1 MRARDGVD
9 DTVEGVRRGLAG
21 GAKFKAMQ
29 LRGRHRPDG
38 RTDAFCKEVTTARR
52 IEGLDDRACGTG
64 RGERDGDSRVAERGF
79 NEGREARRIERA
91 PRRVG
96 GRHDDLMAGCAQEF
110 GQHIAGFR
118 GTNNGHALAPGESF
132 VERAC
137 ERLSNVFFGHEVG
150 AQAFSRE
157 GAGGSRSN
165 RRDDASCK
173 MPRVEA
179 QRAHA
184 FEGAHDAVFAR
195 KDDRVEGV
203 HGAQGLVEAG
213 RVRGRN
219 NGDGR
224 KRHNPCSARF
234 ELVGKRANLMS
245 RARHHHDESA
255 KLIAAKLNAW
265 SVGGTMLFACVEKLT
280 SLVGQHGHVLNGL
293 GGMPVHEACCGGH
306 AREFNHVED
315 TCGRGARR
323 GFAQR
328 THESTRQVID
338 APGGHGNEAGRGV
351 RGHLPHGAGVFGEV
365 VR

>member
-1 MRARDGVD
+1 MRPCEGVD

-29 LRGRHRPDG
+29 LGGRDRADG
-38 RTDAFCKEVTTARR
+38 RTDAFCKEMATARR

-64 RGERDGDSRVAERGF
+64 RGERDGDSRAAARGF

-91 PRRVG
+91 LRRVG

-110 GQHIAGFR
+110 GQHIAGFG
-118 GTNNGHALAPGESF
+118 GTNNGHALAPSESF
-132 VERAC
+132 VEREC
-137 ERLSNVFFGHEVG
+137 ERLANVFFGHDVR
-150 AQAFSRE
+150 AQAFSRK

-165 RRDDASCK
+165 RRDDASSK
-173 MPRVEA
+173 MPRIEA
-179 QRAHA
+179 QGTHA

-219 NGDGR
+219 DGNGR
-224 KRHNPCSARF
+224 KRHDPSSARF

-245 RARHHHDESA
+245 RARDHHDESA
-255 KLIAAKLNAW
+255 ELIAAKVQAW
-265 SVGGTMLFACVEKLT
+265 SCSGTRVFACREKLT
-280 SLVGQHGHVLNGL
+280 RLVGQHGNVLNGL
-293 GGMPVHEACCGGH
+293 GEMPVHKERRGGH
-306 AREFNHVED
+306 ARELDHVED

-323 GFAQR
+323 GFAQG

-351 RGHLPHGAGVFGEV
+351 RWHLPHGAGVFGEV